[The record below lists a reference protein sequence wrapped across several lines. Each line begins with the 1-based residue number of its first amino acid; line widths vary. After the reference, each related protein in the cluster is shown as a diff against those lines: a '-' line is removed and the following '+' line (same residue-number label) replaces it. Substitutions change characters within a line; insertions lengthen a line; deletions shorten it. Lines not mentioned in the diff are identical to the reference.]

1 MYMLVHYIYNIM
13 YIDLHYTYIC
23 RSGYHIIDFYKDD
36 IVDDVARIAPVYIT
50 CVECGFFNGLF

>member
-1 MYMLVHYIYNIM
+1 M
-13 YIDLHYTYIC
+13 YIRGTLYIIYITYIMC
-23 RSGYHIIDFYKDD
+23 RSGYHIDFHEDD